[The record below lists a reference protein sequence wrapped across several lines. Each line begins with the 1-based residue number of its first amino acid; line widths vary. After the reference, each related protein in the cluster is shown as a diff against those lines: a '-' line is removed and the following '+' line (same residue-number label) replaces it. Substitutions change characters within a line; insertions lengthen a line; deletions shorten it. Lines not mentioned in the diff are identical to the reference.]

1 MGCLPRCA
9 LPACCPPEE
18 GVPALG
24 AARRRGDSHSAS
36 CLLPSRGE
44 RPRPCMAL
52 DRGSARNRAQ
62 EIREAPPSNR
72 ASFGPMTLPPLHAI
86 DLGRSWLPATSR
98 RRRGSDRRSG
108 DGGRPLD
115 RLDSAE
121 RMGSHIRRQTRSR
134 QQKQQAPG
142 RKTWGLSTRRQNDED
157 QRCAARLRA
166 CPSALFKAATGGVL
180 PSSASVSCTFKTFS
194 MRS

>member
-134 QQKQQAPG
+134 QQKQQAG
-142 RKTWGLSTRRQNDED
+142 RTMKISVAPRGCEPAQARCSRPPREASCRQAH
-157 QRCAARLRA
+157 R
-166 CPSALFKAATGGVL
+166 
-180 PSSASVSCTFKTFS
+180 
-194 MRS
+194 